1 MKKNYYRLE
10 DSFPYASFTSS
21 TELYRFVPKNTSL
34 TKQTNKRTNNHN
46 CNSQNANP
54 KFKQLY
60 GEISNCYRRNEREG
74 KSEEGKR
81 AGRRR
86 GVEIEREERRPV
98 DAIADF

>member
-34 TKQTNKRTNNHN
+34 TKQTNKQTNNHN

-54 KFKQLY
+54 KFK
-60 GEISNCYRRNEREG
+60 
-74 KSEEGKR
+74 
-81 AGRRR
+81 
-86 GVEIEREERRPV
+86 
-98 DAIADF
+98 